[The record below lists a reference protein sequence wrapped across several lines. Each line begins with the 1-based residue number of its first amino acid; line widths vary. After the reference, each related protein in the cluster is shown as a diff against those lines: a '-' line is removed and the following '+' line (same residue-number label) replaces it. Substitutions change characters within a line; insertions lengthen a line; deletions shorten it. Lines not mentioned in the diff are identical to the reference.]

1 MKTSEL
7 IDRIVAWIRDY
18 CERAGLKTLVV
29 GVSGGVDSS
38 AIERLCERTGLR
50 VICVAMP
57 MYVYSDSAPL
67 SLQQAMRL
75 CLNRGSNVE
84 FHIREIGPI
93 VEAYRAYLGTL
104 GFPDQKEL
112 REGNMRS
119 RVRANILDDIASA
132 NQGIVVGTGNR
143 DEDEIGYF
151 TKRGDGAVD
160 ICPLSQIHKSKV
172 REIARELGV
181 PADIVD
187 QNPTAGLWDGQT
199 DEGELGIKYSEVEA
213 AIRFDDL
220 PEAERLAAEDDLKSC
235 SFDPNREEHARRFL
249 EVLEKVRRMRRCNA
263 HKLHY
268 PPVFPALE
276 LESAESA

>member
-1 MKTSEL
+1 MLTKLL
-7 IDRIVAWIRDY
+7 IPKIVKWIKDY
-18 CERAGLKTLVV
+18 CEEAGIKSLVI

-38 AIERLCERTGLR
+38 TIERLCERTELR

-57 MYVYSDSAPL
+57 MYVYKDSAPK
-67 SLQQAMRL
+67 SLVQAMQL
-75 CLNRGSNVE
+75 CLGRGQNVE

-93 VEAYRAYLGTL
+93 LEAFRPYLGDSGNT
-104 GFPDQKEL
+104 L

-119 RVRANILDDIASA
+119 RIRANILDDIASA

-160 ICPLSQIHKSKV
+160 ICPLSQIHKSQV

-181 PADIVD
+181 PDDIVD

-199 DEGELGIKYSEVEA
+199 DEGELGMTYLEVEW
-213 AIRFDDL
+213 AIKFDDL
-220 PEAERLAAEDDLKSC
+220 LDEQQITYHLCSERNVK
-235 SFDPNREEHARRFL
+235 
-249 EVLEKVRRMRRCNA
+249 VLEKVRHMRKINA
-263 HKLHY
+263 HKLRY
-268 PPVFPALE
+268 PPVFPALTMTE
-276 LESAESA
+276 